1 LEREAPTNEQA
12 SSPSGLV
19 VSGDPLASRI
29 LVLLLRDSGY
39 RAEFLAIWSLNE
51 PGALEDVQLLVLTPT
66 GALLSTEVRKA
77 LLASLRQM
85 QRDTGLVVIELIT
98 LSDERRTEQEEEEE
112 EEEEEEAQELPSY
125 KVLWPCGIDELEERI
140 EAALRT
146 ATR

>member
-1 LEREAPTNEQA
+1 M
-12 SSPSGLV
+12 V
-19 VSGDPLASRI
+19 VSGDPFASRI
-29 LVLLLRDSGY
+29 LALLLIDSGY

-98 LSDERRTEQEEEEE
+98 LSEERRT
-112 EEEEEEAQELPSY
+112 EEEAQEELQSHK
-125 KVLWPCGIDELEERI
+125 KVLWPCRIDELEQRI
-140 EAALRT
+140 GAALQT
-146 ATR
+146 AAR

>member
-1 LEREAPTNEQA
+1 M
-12 SSPSGLV
+12 V
-19 VSGDPLASRI
+19 VSGDPFGSRI
-29 LVLLLRDSGY
+29 LALLLIDSGY

-66 GALLSTEVRKA
+66 WALLSTEERKA
-77 LLASLRQM
+77 LLASLREM
-85 QRDTGLVVIELIT
+85 ARDTGLIVMELIT
-98 LSDERRTEQEEEEE
+98 LSDERRTEQE

>member
-1 LEREAPTNEQA
+1 M
-12 SSPSGLV
+12 V
-19 VSGDPLASRI
+19 VSGDPFGSRI
-29 LVLLLRDSGY
+29 LALLLIDSGY

-66 GALLSTEVRKA
+66 WALLSTEEHDA
-77 LLASLRQM
+77 LLSSLREM
-85 QRDTGLVVIELIT
+85 TRDRGLIVMELIS
-98 LSDERRTEQEEEEE
+98 LSEERRTEQ
-112 EEEEEEAQELPSY
+112 EEEAQELPSY